1 MPMLGA
7 GTSDSWFK
15 IDLNDPK
22 NPMSASLGGM
32 QSFDPKSTV
41 EMFGQGLEKVTLV
54 GDDSV
59 DGTHTKHYVLT
70 TNTESFKATLGDEAA
85 KSPTRS
91 PTTCGS
97 TTRAGWP
104 R

>member
-1 MPMLGA
+1 
-7 GTSDSWFK
+7 
-15 IDLNDPK
+15 
-22 NPMSASLGGM
+22 
-32 QSFDPKSTV
+32 
-41 EMFGQGLEKVTLV
+41 MFGQGLEKVTLV

-85 KSPTRS
+85 KVPDTL
-91 PTTCGS
+91 TYDVWLDDE
-97 TTRAGWP
+97 AGWP